1 MNNVIHG
8 RFDKRATHRIF
19 SEPVALDLVND
30 LTALTDEGIKY
41 LEAAHWL
48 ALGTGDEQLVRGIV
62 VGHARLSAIRELT
75 HRAAGLIEESIRID
89 PYGAVQ
95 YAGLEAA

>member
-1 MNNVIHG
+1 MNVIHG

-19 SEPVALDLVND
+19 SEPVALDAIND
-30 LTALTDEGIKY
+30 VDALAQEGLKY

-48 ALGTGDEQLVRGIV
+48 ALGTGDAQLVRGITV
-62 VGHARLSAIRELT
+62 AHDRFTAIR
-75 HRAAGLIEESIRID
+75 HIAHHAAALVEESIRVD

-95 YAGLEAA
+95 YAGLEAAA

>member
-1 MNNVIHG
+1 VNVIEG

-30 LTALTDEGIKY
+30 VDALAQEGIKY

-48 ALGTGDEQLVRGIV
+48 ALGTGDAHLVRGIAV
-62 VGHARLSAIRELT
+62 AHGRFVAIRELT
-75 HRAAGLIEESIRID
+75 HRAAALVEDSIRID
-89 PYGAVQ
+89 PYIAV
-95 YAGLEAA
+95 EAAA

>member
-1 MNNVIHG
+1 MNVIHG

-30 LTALTDEGIKY
+30 VDALAQEGIKY

-48 ALGTGDEQLVRGIV
+48 ALGTGDAQLVRGIV
-62 VGHARLSAIRELT
+62 VAHGRLTAIREIT
-75 HRAAGLIEESIRID
+75 HRCAGLIEDSIRID
-89 PYGAVQ
+89 PYVAV
-95 YAGLEAA
+95 EVAAA

>member
-1 MNNVIHG
+1 MNVIHG

-30 LTALTDEGIKY
+30 VDALAQEGIKY

-48 ALGTGDEQLVRGIV
+48 ALGTGDTQLVRGIV
-62 VGHARLSAIRELT
+62 VAHGRLTAIREIT
-75 HRAAGLIEESIRID
+75 HRCAGLIEDSIRID
-89 PYGAVQ
+89 PYVAV
-95 YAGLEAA
+95 EVAAA